1 MKITSAFD
9 GGNIDVL
16 AADSPDD
23 IRLNIRIDNGS
34 KHFQWF
40 FFRASGVG
48 GQALRMRLLNAGKAS
63 FPDGWIDYAAVASYD
78 REHWFRVPTSYAQ
91 GELTI
96 EHTPTADAVYYAYFA
111 PYSQERHADFVA
123 QSLLADGVR
132 LEVLGS
138 SLDGRDLDLLVIGEP
153 AKDTHPPKKNCWIIA
168 RQHPGETMAEWLIEG
183 LLQRLL
189 DPEDP
194 IARRLREIA
203 VFYVVPCM
211 NPDGAFRGHLR
222 VNATGANLNR
232 EWLEPTAERSPE
244 VLLVRQRM
252 AETGVDFFLDVHGD
266 EGLPYN
272 FIAGPDGIPA
282 LTPELVALQKNFETA
297 LRRASPDFQSEHG
310 YPAAAPGEAN
320 MTMATNYIAQA
331 HGCLSMTLEQP
342 FKDAAGT
349 PLPEVGWSPARC
361 RKLGVAILDA
371 LYVVRDQLCGSRA
384 S

>member
-23 IRLNIRIDNGS
+23 IRLNIRVDNGS

-48 GQALRMRLLNAGKAS
+48 NQALRMRLQNAGAAS
-63 FPDGWIDYAAVASYD
+63 FTDGWKNYAAVASYD
-78 REHWFRVPTSYAQ
+78 RKHWFRVPTSYAD

-96 EHTPTADAVYYAYFA
+96 EHTPAADAVYYAYFA
-111 PYSQERHADFVA
+111 PYSQERHADVVA
-123 QSLLADGVR
+123 QSLTADGVR

-153 AKDTHPPKKNCWIIA
+153 AKDNQAPKKSCWIIA
-168 RQHPGETMAEWLIEG
+168 RQHPGETMAEWLVEG
-183 LLQRLL
+183 LLERLL

-203 VFYVVPCM
+203 VFYVMPCM

-232 EWLEPTAERSPE
+232 EWLEPTAKRSPE

-282 LTPELVALQKNFETA
+282 LTPELVALQEDFEAA

-342 FKDAAGT
+342 FKDTADT

-361 RKLGVAILDA
+361 QKLGAAILDA
-371 LYVVRDQLCGSRA
+371 LYVVRDSLR
-384 S
+384 